1 MISWKKIENFKFK
14 KYEYKQPTL
23 KPKQQP
29 KKKYFLN
36 KIPLSTIIRFD

>member
-14 KYEYKQPTL
+14 KYQYKQPTL

-29 KKKYFLN
+29 KQKYFLN
-36 KIPLSTIIRFD
+36 KIPQLTTIRFD